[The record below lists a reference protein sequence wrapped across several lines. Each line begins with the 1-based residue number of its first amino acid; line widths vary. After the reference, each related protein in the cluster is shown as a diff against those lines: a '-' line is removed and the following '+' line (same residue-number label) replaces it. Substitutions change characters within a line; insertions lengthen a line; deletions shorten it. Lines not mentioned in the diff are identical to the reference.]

1 MTLLNDKAINGMT
14 RAEHRALLREILTI
28 DGRDGIALDVVS
40 EITGLD
46 RELFT
51 DGELLD
57 LIGDLIDIW
66 RGIQL

>member
-14 RAEHRALLREILTI
+14 RAEHRALLREILNI
-28 DGRDGIALDVVS
+28 NGRDSIALDLVS